1 MTMPEHDHSPEI
13 HRTCR
18 RCAQRDFSPRLSL
31 QRRSPSIES
40 LPSPLGLGGHFPGD
54 SGDAEDNE
62 ENHVHGYLGDA
73 VADGIFGPKT
83 RMSTTK
89 WLAQRHGVDHSGLMC
104 VLPSLCVLPT
114 DEQNWLSRPDI
125 ADQKLMLPY

>member
-1 MTMPEHDHSPEI
+1 MPEHDHSPES
-13 HRTCR
+13 HRRCG

-40 LPSPLGLGGHFPGD
+40 LPSPLGLGGHYPGD
-54 SGDAEDNE
+54 RGDAEDNE
-62 ENHVHGYLGDA
+62 ENHLHGYFGDA

-89 WLAQRHGVDHSGLMC
+89 WLAQRHGVNHSGLMY
-104 VLPSLCVLPT
+104 VKPNLCIFPLDHCDWSQGLDVVH
-114 DEQNWLSRPDI
+114 
-125 ADQKLMLPY
+125 